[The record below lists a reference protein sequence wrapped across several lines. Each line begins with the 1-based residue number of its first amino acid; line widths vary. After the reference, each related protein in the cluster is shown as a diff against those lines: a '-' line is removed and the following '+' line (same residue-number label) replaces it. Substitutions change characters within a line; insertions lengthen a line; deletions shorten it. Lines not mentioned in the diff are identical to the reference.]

1 MPAGGGDGSQSVA
14 LSGDPQS
21 PGLQR
26 RGQGRRSAGP
36 RNKRLGSRFA
46 NNWLGGRSSPVARWR
61 RSGGRFFACRDTPF
75 GAQSNGVGV
84 SLGILSRG
92 VGDLVCLV

>member
-1 MPAGGGDGSQSVA
+1 MQTVEECLARLRRAWAYETSADRGQQEQQQQAPSSLGPNLESAVEGGGDGSQSVA

-36 RNKRLGSRFA
+36 RNKKLASRFA
-46 NNWLGGRSSPVARWR
+46 
-61 RSGGRFFACRDTPF
+61 
-75 GAQSNGVGV
+75 SN
-84 SLGILSRG
+84 
-92 VGDLVCLV
+92 